1 MDKYGL
7 TLKVNGENTVA
18 FRAFTL
24 FSDVEIGATK
34 QRQEKRGEDRKK
46 STGCRGM
53 ASASGDRLGSYIQHI
68 QVSSESMHKF

>member
-24 FSDVEIGATK
+24 FSDVELFRSIFDSKMNAVGAISK
-34 QRQEKRGEDRKK
+34 LLKDLEIEFELKE
-46 STGCRGM
+46 
-53 ASASGDRLGSYIQHI
+53 
-68 QVSSESMHKF
+68 E